1 MSQLEDI
8 ANSNTAV
15 MQANPRTPRVSD
27 IQSVVEMQ
35 QRRLSHDRRYSA
47 ASGLGPTSSHS
58 WQDLLLEGPN
68 IMASPETPH
77 GNSTSGLFSP
87 VSGVSLNLLQSWR
100 VEDEHLSFQSSL
112 NYSIKLKLLLGV
124 DVENARSLMG
134 HTES

>member
-15 MQANPRTPRVSD
+15 MQTNPRTPRVSD

-35 QRRLSHDRRYSA
+35 QRRLSHDRRFSA
-47 ASGLGPTSSHS
+47 ASGMGPTSSHS
-58 WQDLLLEGPN
+58 WQDLLEGPN

-87 VSGVSLNLLQSWR
+87 VSGVSLNLLATLACGGRTPLFSIN
-100 VEDEHLSFQSSL
+100 H
-112 NYSIKLKLLLGV
+112 SIKLKLLLGV
-124 DVENARSLMG
+124 DVENARSLMV